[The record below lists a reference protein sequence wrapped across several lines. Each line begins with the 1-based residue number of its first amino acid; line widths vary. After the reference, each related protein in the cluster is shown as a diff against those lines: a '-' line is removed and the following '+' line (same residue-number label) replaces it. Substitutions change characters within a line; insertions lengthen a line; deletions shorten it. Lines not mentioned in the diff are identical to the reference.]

1 MRTVEKVALVAAV
14 REEHALT
21 PVLAALGLPRATW
34 YYQQQRVSY
43 AEKYAY
49 LRGPLETIARKH
61 PGYGIPRITTE
72 LQETYDQA
80 VNHKVVQRLL
90 QLWDLALLRS
100 VRPSRPGHVR
110 RAIVAAG
117 KRANLV
123 AQMSEIRLFQVAY
136 TDFTEL
142 RYADG
147 SRKAYLM
154 PLIGHVCKMA
164 YGWAVGA
171 HADTTLALEAW
182 QAAQATFH
190 ELRISPADMIVH
202 HDQDPVYTGYGWTAQ
217 LLLKDQARLSYALN
231 GAKDNP
237 QMESFIGR
245 FKTENHSL
253 LLEAAALPE
262 LCSVVTEQMLYYN
275 TQRRHSSLGYMS
287 PLAYIKQVR
296 CDASA

>member
-1 MRTVEKVALVAAV
+1 MVPVIDKYLAKAGAAVSGLWVEKHDRRGAQSGTSDHVQDMLQTM
-14 REEHALT
+14 RFSSRQLS
-21 PVLAALGLPRATW
+21 AT
-34 YYQQQRVSY
+34 
-43 AEKYAY
+43 
-49 LRGPLETIARKH
+49 I
-61 PGYGIPRITTE
+61 
-72 LQETYDQA
+72 
-80 VNHKVVQRLL
+80 N
-90 QLWDLALLRS
+90 
-100 VRPSRPGHVR
+100 
-110 RAIVAAG
+110 
-117 KRANLV
+117 
-123 AQMSEIRLFQVAY
+123 
-136 TDFTEL
+136 
-142 RYADG
+142 
-147 SRKAYLM
+147 LM

-202 HDQDPVYTGYGWTAQ
+202 HDQDPVYTGYGWSAQ

-253 LLEAAALPE
+253 LLEAADLPE

>member
-1 MRTVEKVALVAAV
+1 
-14 REEHALT
+14 
-21 PVLAALGLPRATW
+21 
-34 YYQQQRVSY
+34 
-43 AEKYAY
+43 
-49 LRGPLETIARKH
+49 
-61 PGYGIPRITTE
+61 
-72 LQETYDQA
+72 
-80 VNHKVVQRLL
+80 
-90 QLWDLALLRS
+90 
-100 VRPSRPGHVR
+100 
-110 RAIVAAG
+110 
-117 KRANLV
+117 
-123 AQMSEIRLFQVAY
+123 MSEIRLFQVAY

-202 HDQDPVYTGYGWTAQ
+202 HDQDPVYTGYGWSAQ

-253 LLEAAALPE
+253 LLEAADLPE

>member
-1 MRTVEKVALVAAV
+1 
-14 REEHALT
+14 
-21 PVLAALGLPRATW
+21 
-34 YYQQQRVSY
+34 
-43 AEKYAY
+43 
-49 LRGPLETIARKH
+49 
-61 PGYGIPRITTE
+61 
-72 LQETYDQA
+72 
-80 VNHKVVQRLL
+80 
-90 QLWDLALLRS
+90 LRS

-154 PLIGHVCKMA
+154 PLIWHVCKMA

-202 HDQDPVYTGYGWTAQ
+202 QDQDPVYTGYGWSAQ

-253 LLEAAALPE
+253 LLEAADLPE

>member
-21 PVLAALGLPRATW
+21 PVLAALGLPRSTW

-202 HDQDPVYTGYGWTAQ
+202 HDQDPVYTGYGWSAQ

-253 LLEAAALPE
+253 LLEAADLPE